1 MFGLNSR
8 SKGTSA
14 TINAQPIRVLAGE
27 TILTAALREGV
38 DFPHSCRV
46 GGCASCKCRL
56 VEGQVRELTESSYL
70 LTEEELAQRTILA
83 CQSVPLGPVRIE
95 VEQTKTLAVQECRG
109 RVIAQDAL
117 SHDIQRLRVQLE
129 APVHFKPGQFAQIS
143 VESLPGVSRS
153 YSFATP
159 PDDQGVVEFFVRRV
173 AGGTFTEHVH
183 SHNLLGQSA
192 HVQGPLGQFW
202 LRESDAPVLFIAG
215 GSGLAPVMAML
226 RDMQTQGLARSVTVL
241 FGARTQADLYCM
253 DALRAM
259 AASWAGQFRLVPVL
273 SDAPRDD
280 GWSGARGLVTDH
292 LAQVVEPGMHAYL
305 CGPPA
310 MVDAA
315 NASLLQAGLASGHI
329 HADRFLTQNE
339 VLAPVNSAQ
348 AATEVIAPPKSFGEW
363 LAALW
368 HYLKFFLFHVE
379 GLAAAAALFAGGG
392 WITAALLGFSLFST
406 LGDALLG
413 DDTSTPRYRHPWV
426 LTVQL
431 WMALPVLL
439 LICFAAVWSVST
451 GDPLGAGAMLTQWSG
466 ADLLAAR
473 DATHW
478 AHHVSAFLVAG
489 LMIGM
494 VGTIPAHELTHRT
507 WEPVSLWVGRWLLA
521 FSFDVGFAIEHV
533 YGHHRYV
540 STINDPATAPR
551 GRNVYTHIV
560 MSTVRGNISAW
571 KIEAARLQR
580 RGMDVLSWHNA
591 YLRGLAMSAVLVVA
605 ASAMG
610 GVWAALFFCAC
621 ALWGKALLEI
631 VNYMEHYGIVR
642 DPAQP
647 VQPRHSWNTNKRIS
661 SWAMFNLTRHSHHH
675 AQGEVPY
682 QDLQPYPNAPMMIG
696 GYLTTISVALIP
708 PLWHRLMTPKVL
720 AWDRSYANAA
730 ERALAAQA
738 NARAGWVAQAG
749 TASAVQPG

>member
-1 MFGLNSR
+1 MFGLNANSA
-8 SKGTSA
+8 GTSA

-70 LTEEELAQRTILA
+70 LSEDELAQRTILA
-83 CQSVPLGPVRIE
+83 CQSVPMGPVRIE
-95 VEQTKTLAVQECRG
+95 VEQTKALAVQACSG
-109 RVIAQDAL
+109 TVVAQEAMT
-117 SHDIQRLRVQLE
+117 HDIQRLCVQLD
-129 APVHFKPGQFAQIS
+129 APLHYKPGQFAQIR
-143 VESLPGVSRS
+143 VESLPGVTRS

-159 PDDQGVVEFFVRRV
+159 PHGQGMVEFFVRRV
-173 AGGTFTEHVH
+173 GGGTFTEHVH
-183 SHNLLGQSA
+183 SHSLVGQKA
-192 HVQGPLGQFW
+192 QVQGPLGPFW

-226 RDMQTQGLARSVTVL
+226 RAMQAQRLARSVTVL

-253 DALRAM
+253 DELRAM
-259 AASWAGQFRLVPVL
+259 AASWAGPFRLLPVL
-273 SDAPRDD
+273 SEVQPDAA
-280 GWSGARGLVTDH
+280 WSGARGLVTEHVLDV
-292 LAQVVEPGMHAYL
+292 LEPGMHAYL
-305 CGPPA
+305 CGPPG
-310 MVDAA
+310 MIDAA
-315 NASLLQAGLASGHI
+315 SARLQQAGLAKGHI
-329 HADRFLTQNE
+329 HADRFTTLHD
-339 VLAPVNSAQ
+339 VPALANTAPKAPES
-348 AATEVIAPPKSFGEW
+348 IAPPESVGAW
-363 LAALW
+363 LVALW

-379 GLAAAAALFAGGG
+379 GLAVAAALFAGGG
-392 WITAALLGFSLFST
+392 WITLALVGFSLFST
-406 LGDALLG
+406 LGDMLLG

-439 LICFAAVWSVST
+439 LICFAAVWSVSA
-451 GDPLGAGAMLTQWSG
+451 GDPLGAGAMLSQWSG
-466 ADLLAAR
+466 LDLLAAR
-473 DATHW
+473 EATHW
-478 AHHVSAFLVAG
+478 GHHVSAFLVTG

-494 VGTIPAHELTHRT
+494 VGTIPGHELTHRT

-551 GRNVYTHIV
+551 GRNVYVHIV
-560 MSTVRGNISAW
+560 ISTLRGNISAW
-571 KIEAARLQR
+571 RIEASRLQR
-580 RGMDVLSWHNA
+580 RRLALLSWHNA
-591 YLRGLAMSAVLVVA
+591 YLRGLVMSAVLVA
-605 ASAMG
+605 AAWALG
-610 GVWAALFFCAC
+610 GAWAALFFCAC

-647 VQPRHSWNTNKRIS
+647 VQPRHSWNTNKRVS

-682 QDLQPYPNAPMMIG
+682 QDLQPYPNAPIMIG
-696 GYLTTISVALIP
+696 GYLTTIGVAMIP

-720 AWDRSYANAA
+720 AWDRDYANAS
-730 ERALAAQA
+730 ERVLAMGA
-738 NARAGWVAQAG
+738 NARAGWSHRSE
-749 TASAVQPG
+749 TAAVVQPG